1 MIPRSGW
8 ILTIIS
14 LSVTVYLLR
23 DLVYAVL
30 DLSQSYSQP
39 FLSTAMA
46 LLFFQKGAWVK
57 IILLLDFF
65 GFVVTQ
71 AFQGLRYLLLGT
83 LTNEEFNLL
92 QVEFT
97 YFIAPKLFFVLCCQ
111 PEFCIYETSI
121 WVLWF
126 GFVLFVRMLHQLLII
141 RHRRL
146 LTEETS
152 PGASSIRLK
161 LLLLI
166 IALQISFILLT
177 HFLWSIFTM
186 VPTQYKIVWALDVI
200 SGSTPFL
207 AAIVKLSSTL
217 IDPTSGSPT
226 ILDGIE
232 SIFVQGV
239 RVVSF
244 LHLWYLHGLVSPMVF
259 AVAYCISSSYES
271 FCEFQ
276 ELLKVLKRINKKIN
290 RFPSTQKSELCTI
303 CQFPLNDGKM
313 LPCKHAFHKDCLE
326 AWMRMKRECPNC
338 RDSISLDD
346 GDVDSPENESSPS
359 GNQAITEERESEI
372 GPWGNSEP
380 AASLSEVPV
389 LIARYG
395 FTLCIDLFSLVTP
408 LHIGFVYERQTP
420 AESRRVRNRNHRSNA
435 NQNQDPARA
444 PSYGEESPES
454 VGSSPSSVGA
464 SSGVGADS
472 LDTPVENEPTN
483 DSSQIEFSY
492 PSCFRCRYYSEELEE
507 EAFEIPTNDA
517 EIIFEA

>member
-1 MIPRSGW
+1 M
-8 ILTIIS
+8 
-14 LSVTVYLLR
+14 YLLR

-30 DLSQSYSQP
+30 DISHRYSQP
-39 FLSTAMA
+39 FLSTALA

-57 IILLLDFF
+57 IVLLLDFF
-65 GFVVTQ
+65 GFLVTQ
-71 AFQGLRYLLLGT
+71 AFQGLRYLLLGN
-83 LTNEEFNLL
+83 LSDEEFNLL

-126 GFVLFVRMLHQLLII
+126 GFVLLVRMLHQLIKI

-146 LTEETS
+146 LSEETS
-152 PGASSIRLK
+152 PAASSIRLK

-166 IALQISFILLT
+166 IALQISFLLFT
-177 HFLWSIFTM
+177 HFLWNIFTT
-186 VPTQYKIVWALDVI
+186 VPTQYKIVCALDVI

-207 AAIVKLSSTL
+207 AAIVKLSCTL
-217 IDPTSGSPT
+217 IDPTTGSPT
-226 ILDGIE
+226 IIDGIE

-244 LHLWYLHGLVSPMVF
+244 LQLWYLHGLFSPMIFV
-259 AVAYCISSSYES
+259 VAYCISCSYES
-271 FCEFQ
+271 FCEFK
-276 ELLKVLKRINKKIN
+276 EFLKVLKRINKRIN

-303 CQFPLNDGKM
+303 CQFPLNDGKL

-359 GNQAITEERESEI
+359 GNLSVTEEMESETA
-372 GPWGNSEP
+372 PWGNATDLGNSET

-408 LHIGFVYERQTP
+408 LHIGFVYERQRP
-420 AESRRVRNRNHRSNA
+420 AELRRARNRNYRSNV
-435 NQNQDPARA
+435 NQNQDLAGA
-444 PSYGEESPES
+444 PSLGEENSES
-454 VGSSPSSVGA
+454 VPSSPSVGA
-464 SSGVGADS
+464 SPRVGADS
-472 LDTPVENEPTN
+472 LDPSVDDEPTN

-492 PSCFRCRYYSEELEE
+492 PSCFRCRYYSEELQE

>member
-1 MIPRSGW
+1 M
-8 ILTIIS
+8 
-14 LSVTVYLLR
+14 
-23 DLVYAVL
+23 
-30 DLSQSYSQP
+30 
-39 FLSTAMA
+39 
-46 LLFFQKGAWVK
+46 
-57 IILLLDFF
+57 
-65 GFVVTQ
+65 
-71 AFQGLRYLLLGT
+71 LLGT
-83 LTNEEFNLL
+83 LSNEEFNLL
-92 QVEFT
+92 QVDFT

-141 RHRRL
+141 RHMRL
-146 LTEETS
+146 LSEESS
-152 PGASSIRLK
+152 PAASSIRLK

-166 IALQISFILLT
+166 IALQISFLLLT
-177 HFLWSIFTM
+177 HFLWSIFTK
-186 VPTQYKIVWALDVI
+186 VPTQYKILCALDVI

-207 AAIVKLSSTL
+207 ASIVKLSSNL

-226 ILDGIE
+226 IVDGIE

-244 LHLWYLHGLVSPMVF
+244 LHLWYLHGVFSPMIFV
-259 AVAYCISSSYES
+259 VAYCISCSYES

-276 ELLKVLKRINKKIN
+276 EFLKVLKRIN

-303 CQFPLNDGKM
+303 CQFPLNDGKL

-346 GDVDSPENESSPS
+346 GDVDGPKNESSPS
-359 GNQAITEERESEI
+359 GNQAVMEEMESETV
-372 GPWGNSEP
+372 PWGNSEP

-408 LHIGFVYERQTP
+408 LHIGFVYERQRP
-420 AESRRVRNRNHRSNA
+420 AELRRARNRNHRTNV
-435 NQNQDPARA
+435 NQNQDSARA
-444 PSYGEESPES
+444 PYNGEESPES
-454 VGSSPSSVGA
+454 VA
-464 SSGVGADS
+464 SSQSYVGTSPGVGADS
-472 LDTPVENEPTN
+472 LDTPEDAELTN